1 VPPRLTPYD
10 LVFAPMAQE
19 RFPPI
24 RAALAATGRDVLD
37 RDAFLLT
44 AEAAELVHD
53 LRPDEGLGEDI
64 DRLAALVHHVFVFWD
79 AGAEL
84 VTVDRSAMD
93 RLLKPEPAVP
103 GLPAAAAPYVQIP
116 ERLIWARPLE
126 DEAFEP
132 LDGWF
137 AHLAAGGR
145 LRTLAVFGLHPDRMA
160 FTVVEAAGLRPVGL
174 ARPDGSPLFAPALPG
189 GEAARLRS
197 ILGAEELLEL
207 AWRVREAGETH

>member
-1 VPPRLTPYD
+1 VPERLTPYD
-10 LVFAPMAQE
+10 LVFAPLAEE

-24 RAALAATGRDVLD
+24 RAALAAAGRDPLD

-79 AGAEL
+79 VGAEL

-93 RLLKPEPAVP
+93 RLLEAEPA
-103 GLPAAAAPYVQIP
+103 GSELPAAAAPYVQVP

-137 AHLAAGGR
+137 AHLAPDGQ
-145 LRTLAVFGLHPDRMA
+145 LRALAVFGLHPDRMG
-160 FTVVEAAGLRPVGL
+160 FTVVEAAGARPLRLV
-174 ARPDGSPLFAPALPG
+174 RPDGSPLFAPAISG

-197 ILGAEELLEL
+197 ILGTEELLEL